1 MRAGSIS
8 LVLVCHR
15 SSAALPECL
24 SSFRRQAA
32 AAGVEA
38 EVVAVEQSEDPEEA
52 RRVADAGV
60 DRLLERP
67 NRGYAAGLNA
77 GVAVARGEALL
88 LANPDIRFFEHS
100 LERLLAGLE
109 TGFDVVGP
117 QFVWDAEASILL
129 PPAEDPAPL
138 SEIGRS
144 LRRRWSWIWL
154 KGLTRD
160 LEASWRVWTAD
171 STLPVNSLRG
181 ALLVLRAEA
190 MDRFGPLDEGY
201 FLYYEETE
209 WLWRARRRGARI
221 GLASGALV
229 QHRWGHSTSSSDNAV
244 EIEHRSRMR
253 FLDRNY
259 SPLSR
264 WLLRVASGGDQRPP
278 TEISHLTDS
287 ETIPD
292 VEADLWLASPGPHLM
307 PALGCVR
314 TKRLPGNF
322 VDFCRSWRW
331 VVVAAVREGTT
342 WRVAGAWTWGG

>member
-1 MRAGSIS
+1 VRAGSIS

-60 DRLLERP
+60 DRLIERP
-67 NRGYAAGLNA
+67 NLGYAAGLNT
-77 GVAVARGEALL
+77 GVAEARGEVLL
-88 LANPDIRFFEHS
+88 LANPDIRFFEGS

-117 QFVWDAEASILL
+117 QFVWDAEGSIFL

-144 LRRRWSWIWL
+144 LRRRWSWSWL
-154 KGLTRD
+154 KGLSRD

-171 STLPVNSLRG
+171 SVLPVNSLRG